1 MTVVAI
7 VLGIYLLRIDQQ
19 TFDVQEFYVLQ
30 RLVFLQRKSLIYST
44 IIYIYRTGSFFY
56 IVLAQDFVVLSA
68 FDLFISAR
76 ALFMWV
82 KCTLLKLLCTIADQ
96 QQINALILPAQHKSD
111 LYSFM

>member
-44 IIYIYRTGSFFY
+44 IIIYRTGSFFY

-76 ALFMWV
+76 ALFM
-82 KCTLLKLLCTIADQ
+82 
-96 QQINALILPAQHKSD
+96 
-111 LYSFM
+111 